1 MFGSFLGKIKLL
13 AKSPMTL
20 FVYGILGK
28 WFITT
33 FITAIIVV
41 YWVFKGLSD
50 SKILL
55 LAEEVVFD
63 AFNQTK
69 SVARYCVPKIGTLE
83 DFWSCL
89 QDPQQHKNYIP
100 TEEELEIEQGV
111 KKFIDPTNSFTPKD
125 PYTPDN

>member
-1 MFGSFLGKIKLL
+1 MFGSFLGKFKLL

-20 FVYGILGK
+20 FVYGILSK
-28 WFITT
+28 WFITI
-33 FITAIIVV
+33 FVTAIIVT

-50 SKILL
+50 SGILKI
-55 LAEEVVFD
+55 AEDVVFD

-69 SVARYCVPKIGTLE
+69 SVARYCIPKIDKLE
-83 DFWSCL
+83 PFWNCL
-89 QDPQQHKNYIP
+89 QNPENYKNYIP
-100 TEEELEIEQGV
+100 TKEELEIEQGV